1 MVEQGRFVE
10 TQIEGT
16 KVAIVFGD
24 IVDQRVDAIVSA
36 ANERLKGGC
45 GVDGAIHE
53 AAGPKLSEACRAI
66 GFCETGD
73 AVVTPGFSLRTRY
86 IIHTVGPVYAA
97 GEVNELGKRH
107 NEEAALLL
115 ASCYKKSLELAM
127 ANGARTIAF
136 PAIST
141 GEFEY
146 PADRATDVAMQSV
159 KTFLQK
165 NPGAFDEIRFVM
177 FDDDYFGIGHRKL
190 KEHFDISSL

>member
-10 TQIEGT
+10 TQIEST
-16 KVAIVFGD
+16 KVAVVFGD
-24 IVDQRVDAIVSA
+24 IVDQEVDVIVNA
-36 ANERLKGGC
+36 ANEDLRGGC
-45 GVDGAIHE
+45 GIDGAIHE
-53 AAGPKLSEACRAI
+53 AAGPKLYKACRVS
-66 GFCETGD
+66 GFCKTGD
-73 AVVTPGFSLRTRY
+73 AVITPGFNLRARH
-86 IIHTVGPVYAA
+86 IIHTVGPMYAA
-97 GEVNELGKRH
+97 GEVNELGKKH
-107 NEEAALLL
+107 NEEAAKLL
-115 ASCYKKSLELAM
+115 ASCYKKSLELAI

>member
-66 GFCETGD
+66 GFGETGD